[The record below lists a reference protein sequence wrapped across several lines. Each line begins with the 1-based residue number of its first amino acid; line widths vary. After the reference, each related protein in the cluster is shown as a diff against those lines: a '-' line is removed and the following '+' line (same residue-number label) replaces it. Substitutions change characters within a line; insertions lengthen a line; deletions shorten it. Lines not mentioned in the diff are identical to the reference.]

1 MSAPD
6 EETIAALR
14 EWKKSLNPLRVDIV
28 GDFAGKGLFAI
39 HGESLV
45 AHCIARDNVDYLG
58 GYQLLHAV
66 HAVEVFLSKLK
77 DRGCNFHIIWFD
89 SHQDLAVPPDA
100 LHKNAHK
107 YMLTRA
113 VLVEHLRHLQ
123 PASDTNPVNGDLDAP
138 MSFVFPSIAS
148 DEFHQYTSQY
158 YLHFVML
165 SHGRSSESRSNLE
178 TQFLVILHL
187 LAQHGYSLAFINDVE
202 FRSSKAYAHIATPSR
217 FQTSTPLHEPSTVS
231 RPDLGCRYIS
241 EQLKSQSH
249 PQKGQRQGRVID
261 AREEVAIVACAS
273 ILSAKPTVVNEQ
285 RVAAFLAH
293 VALLKHTRLSER
305 SWACQIQQVEP
316 LGYDEF
322 LEDFS
327 NIAATLVEQ
336 RATFEPGRHTNWK
349 VCDLVDGRLYRQ
361 VLDNIES
368 LRLAIDIRSYTQVI
382 KDLVGVD
389 VQRRRH
395 LGYYARK
402 KNQRYMADTIAYSAS
417 LTNAS
422 GKNIN
427 PESIV
432 VTQEQSPVKT
442 KTALTIQKRNK
453 KQAGKSGK
461 VKALEEAQ
469 KLKAEKTDTRST
481 SIVKNW
487 DEKCRNFE
495 REQSIKHYSKVVG
508 YLANLSETDKQ
519 AIGGEVHLYVCKVL
533 SLELICRTPSKPF
546 SDAELSILAMVWS
559 QVMDMR
565 TLPLTTRTREQ
576 LKHLVIALKV
586 PHSVLSDISSSL
598 NRPLPFVS
606 AYDIST
612 SHVKVQTSGR
622 EFQLSHCGP
631 YLERSFD
638 SASDSR
644 VPFSPDAWQRKVL
657 DAIDAGKSLFVV
669 APTSAGKTFI
679 SFYAMKKI
687 LQANDDDVL
696 VYVAPTKALVNQI
709 AAEVQARFSKS
720 YHHEGRS
727 VWAIHTRDYRV
738 NNPTGCQVLVTVPH
752 VLQIMLMAPSNAQNP
767 NSWARRVKRIIFD
780 EVHCIGQAEDGIIWE
795 QLLLLAPCPII
806 ALSATVGNPLEF
818 KQWLA
823 GTQKAKGFDLE
834 MIVHS
839 TRYSDLRKF
848 LYQPPIQQE
857 FKGLDPVERLP
868 IPGLDAETGDNVCFA
883 FVHPIGSI
891 VNKTKD
897 TLNDASLEPRDC
909 LRLWK
914 AMTNNQTETHKVE
927 ENLNP
932 ELSLPNLIKKSDI
945 VEWESALKKQLW
957 QWTTSPKSPIL
968 NVYDELKTQTR
979 SRNIVNIPSES
990 TESAKIAGVISSD
1003 TLSLLVDLRS
1013 RGALPAILFN
1023 YDRVG
1028 CEKILFKLLQLLEDA
1043 EQKYRDNNPKWAKTM
1058 VAYIKWKEAQD
1069 SKAAKKGAKASKING
1084 TTNSREDVNA
1094 AKDSGAAMTHADFA
1108 RDDANREISPWES
1121 FDPEASLPQFS
1132 FADTAKITQEELEER
1147 IRSLGDQG
1155 IRPTFIHAL
1164 RRGLAVHHAGMNRQY
1179 RQVVEMLFRKGY
1191 LTAVTATGTL
1201 ALGLN
1206 MPCKTVVFAGDSVF
1220 LTALNYRQASG
1231 RAGRRGFDLLGN
1243 VVFHGIPEHRAMEI
1257 ISSRLPDLRGQFPI
1271 SVTLILRLFGLLHG
1285 TKDSEYAIKAVE
1297 SLLMQTRLFLGG
1309 PASQMTVKHHVRFS
1323 IEYLRRQRLLSS
1335 NGVPL
1340 NFSGLVSHLYFTENA
1355 VFALH
1360 SLLMKG
1366 YLHELC
1372 KNIDR
1377 AEEQRTLLL
1386 TLMTVLCHLFC
1397 RIPCTKYRNQEWLEK
1412 AVHRS
1417 PSIVLLPALPP
1428 KAAHILKAHNEETL
1442 KIFRTYVHTFVD
1454 QHLSHAPDDELPF
1467 TKTRVGPA
1475 ESEFVNTA
1483 AANISFLPPTV
1494 IRSPF
1499 AALSGFTDNFNTIH
1513 ELCETVRAGVFL
1525 DESAIPYIP
1534 VYPHETNN
1542 VPWNAYI
1549 YDFFKHGD
1557 LEALVRDNG
1566 IKRGDVWFRLK
1577 DFSLIL
1583 ATIVTSLENFLG
1595 SNDVDDADM
1604 VDVQDVVDILE
1615 EERFG
1620 DDVVQQSSGAPR
1632 PTPETSGLESKA
1644 ISRKGR
1650 QRVADSWEDE
1660 SDSDEATEES
1670 PDQEHYPSSTDEGS
1684 VPFAASWVGDDG
1696 KSLVKVY
1703 KAFKLL
1709 QQGFDERFRKVWA

>member
-1 MSAPD
+1 MSVPD

-28 GDFAGKGLFAI
+28 GDFAGKEMFAI

-45 AHCIARDNVDYLG
+45 AHCIARDNVDY
-58 GYQLLHAV
+58 HV
-66 HAVEVFLSKLK
+66 HAVEVFLSKLQ

-89 SHQDLAVPPDA
+89 SHRDLAVPPDA
-100 LHKNAHK
+100 LAKNAHK
-107 YMLTRA
+107 YLLTRA

-123 PASDTNPVNGDLDAP
+123 PASDTNPVNSDLDAP

-148 DEFHQYTSQY
+148 AEFRQYTSQY

-165 SHGRSSESRSNLE
+165 SHGRFSESRSNLE
-178 TQFLVILHL
+178 TQFLIIMHL

-202 FRSSKAYAHIATPSR
+202 FRSSK
-217 FQTSTPLHEPSTVS
+217 
-231 RPDLGCRYIS
+231 
-241 EQLKSQSH
+241 
-249 PQKGQRQGRVID
+249 KGQRQGRVND

-293 VALLKHTRLSER
+293 IALLKHTRLSER
-305 SWACQIQQVEP
+305 SCASRSQQVEP
-316 LGYDEF
+316 SGYDEF

-336 RATFEPGRHTNWK
+336 RATSEPGHTNWQ
-349 VCDLVDGRLYRQ
+349 VCDLVDGRLYHQ

-368 LRLAIDIRSYTQVI
+368 FRLAIDIRSYTQAI
-382 KDLVGVD
+382 RDLAGVD
-389 VQRRRH
+389 VQRYLQHSLIPSGSDSALRVAATRAAMPGSVLSFSHPVLDKYLAEINLETSSSPPSSTGLGSKIFQELTHWHNSKKHIDPKHASRRH

-432 VTQEQSPVKT
+432 AKQEQAPVKT
-442 KTALTIQKRNK
+442 KTALTMQKRNK

-481 SIVKNW
+481 AIVKNW

-576 LKHLVIALKV
+576 LKHLVTALKV

-738 NNPTGCQVLVTVPH
+738 NNPIGCQVLVTVPH

-868 IPGLDAETGDNVCFA
+868 IPGLDAETGD
-883 FVHPIGSI
+883 
-891 VNKTKD
+891 K
-897 TLNDASLEPRDC
+897 
-909 LRLWK
+909 
-914 AMTNNQTETHKVE
+914 TETHKVE
-927 ENLNP
+927 DDLNP
-932 ELSLPNLIKKSDI
+932 ELALPKLIKKSDI
-945 VEWESALKKQLW
+945 SRWESALKKQLW
-957 QWTTSPKSPIL
+957 QWMKSPKSPIL
-968 NVYDELKTQTR
+968 SVYDELKTQTR
-979 SRNIVNIPSES
+979 SRNIGDIPFDS
-990 TESAKIAGVISSD
+990 TGSAKAAGVISSD

-1028 CEKILFKLLQLLEDA
+1028 CEKILFKLLQLLLDA
-1043 EQKYRDNNPKWAKTM
+1043 EQKYRDNNPKWAKRM
-1058 VAYIKWKEAQD
+1058 AAYIKWKEAQD
-1069 SKAAKKGAKASKING
+1069 TKAAKKGANASKISG
-1084 TTNSREDVNA
+1084 TTNSREVVHA
-1094 AKDSGAAMTHADFA
+1094 AKDSGAAMTHADIA

-1121 FDPEASLPQFS
+1121 FDPEAPLPQFS
-1132 FADTAKITQEELEER
+1132 FADTAKITHEELEER
-1147 IRSLGDQG
+1147 ICSLSDQG
-1155 IRPTFIHAL
+1155 LNPTFIHAL

-1243 VVFHGIPEHRAMEI
+1243 VVFHGIPKHRAMEI

-1285 TKDSEYAIKAVE
+1285 TKDSEYAVKAVE

-1323 IEYLRRQRLLSS
+1323 IEYLRRQHLLSP

-1340 NFSGLVSHLYFTENA
+1340 NFSGLISHLYFTENA

-1366 YLHELC
+1366 YLHKLC
-1372 KNIDR
+1372 KNINR
-1377 AEEQRTLLL
+1377 AGKQRTVLL

-1412 AVHRS
+1412 VVHRS

-1428 KAAHILKAHNEETL
+1428 KAAHILKDHNEETL
-1442 KIFRTYVHTFVD
+1442 EIFRTYVQTFVD
-1454 QHLSHAPDDELPF
+1454 QHLSHTPDDELPF
-1467 TKTRVGPA
+1467 TKRRVGPTQ
-1475 ESEFVNTA
+1475 SEFVDTA

-1499 AALSGFTDNFNTIH
+1499 SALSGFTDNFDTIH

-1595 SNDVDDADM
+1595 SNEVDDADM
-1604 VDVQDVVDILE
+1604 VDVQDVGDILE
-1615 EERFG
+1615 EERF
-1620 DDVVQQSSGAPR
+1620 DDDFVPQSSGAPR
-1632 PTPETSGLESKA
+1632 LTPETSGLESRA
-1644 ISRKGR
+1644 TSRKGR
-1650 QRVADSWEDE
+1650 QRLADSWEDE

-1670 PDQEHYPSSTDEGS
+1670 PDQEYYPSSTDEGS
-1684 VPFAASWVGDDG
+1684 VPFSASWVGDDG

-1709 QQGFDERFRKVWA
+1709 QQGFDEKFRKVWA